1 MLPIVFSFAVA
12 FLASMW
18 LVRSSHLHARFSADS
33 DMGGVQKF
41 HVHPVPRVGGIA
53 IAVALIACWG
63 VLWLRGKAE
72 HPYFL
77 QMLAIALP
85 AFASGLFEDI
95 SKRGGVLIRMA
106 SIVLSAI
113 LAWCFLG
120 VRVVRVDVPFI
131 DPILAIPAVSFVIT
145 VVALAGVT
153 NALNFIDGYNGLSSA
168 VAAIMLAGIGYVA
181 FLLSDHLV
189 WAMAVAGIG
198 ACLGFLFWNWPRG
211 LIFLGDGGAY
221 LLGFWIG
228 ALVVLL
234 VARNPQVSPWFA
246 FLLVS
251 YPVVETV
258 FTMLR
263 RVSRQSNPG
272 LPDAA
277 HLHQL
282 VYKRLMRWTV
292 GSPDPRH
299 KVFRNS
305 MTSPYLWLLSSLGV
319 IPAVLLWNN
328 TWALQ
333 CSALLF
339 VFAYLW
345 LYRCIIRFR
354 APRWLVVRS
363 RTSRKREH

>member
-1 MLPIVFSFAVA
+1 M
-12 FLASMW
+12 
-18 LVRSSHLHARFSADS
+18 
-33 DMGGVQKF
+33 
-41 HVHPVPRVGGIA
+41 
-53 IAVALIACWG
+53 
-63 VLWLRGKAE
+63 
-72 HPYFL
+72 
-77 QMLAIALP
+77 
-85 AFASGLFEDI
+85 
-95 SKRGGVLIRMA
+95 
-106 SIVLSAI
+106 
-113 LAWCFLG
+113 
-120 VRVVRVDVPFI
+120 
-131 DPILAIPAVSFVIT
+131 
-145 VVALAGVT
+145 
-153 NALNFIDGYNGLSSA
+153 
-168 VAAIMLAGIGYVA
+168 
-181 FLLSDHLV
+181 
-189 WAMAVAGIG
+189 
-198 ACLGFLFWNWPRG
+198 
-211 LIFLGDGGAY
+211 
-221 LLGFWIG
+221 
-228 ALVVLL
+228 
-234 VARNPQVSPWFA
+234 
-246 FLLVS
+246 S

-354 APRWLVVRS
+354 APRCWWSAVAPAVNASIKPGRPPDARGRYPRCESPICFTTNAHMRPPSPDQCADGWLAADSTNSVANPAARPVFLLS
-363 RTSRKREH
+363 RQR